1 MEHDAKYL
9 LQQAI
14 DSTRSTRWQ
23 IISQTHTIMELQQ
36 ADIQNRAEIEQ
47 LERTDDANKKETN
60 SLWYANKTIQNS

>member
-1 MEHDAKYL
+1 
-9 LQQAI
+9 
-14 DSTRSTRWQ
+14 
-23 IISQTHTIMELQQ
+23 MELQQ